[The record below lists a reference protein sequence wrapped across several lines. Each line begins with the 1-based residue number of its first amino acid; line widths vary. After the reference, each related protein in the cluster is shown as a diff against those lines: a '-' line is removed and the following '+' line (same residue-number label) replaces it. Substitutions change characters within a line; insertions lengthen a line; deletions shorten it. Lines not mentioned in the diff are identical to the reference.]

1 MLRKEGWQEFSA
13 KTLRQKYIIII
24 KVKTSEE

>member
-1 MLRKEGWQEFSA
+1 MLRKEGWQECSA
-13 KTLRQKYIIII
+13 KTLWLKSIIVI